1 MSYLIDIEIPTRWR
15 KLICW
20 KACPFPIECSWNLC
34 QNHLTIY
41 VRHYFWAF
49 LFYWSVCLSLCYIIV
64 FVTVF
69 CCCSVTQLCPT
80 PCDPIDCSTPGF
92 PVLHHLPD
100 LAQTH
105 VHWVG
110 DAIQL
115 SCPLSSPSHPA
126 FYLSSIRVFS
136 NESALCLRWP
146 KYWSFSFNIS
156 PSMNIQR
163 LISFRMDWF
172 DLLALRDS
180 QASSSTP

>member
-1 MSYLIDIEIPTRWR
+1 MTSLSLARDSKPVVLHKLQKQRRPQIMDYNLQTANSIKFVKTFQTNLMSIRVLHGKEPIGYVYLYQ
-15 KLICW
+15 L
-20 KACPFPIECSWNLC
+20 
-34 QNHLTIY
+34 
-41 VRHYFWAF
+41 F
-49 LFYWSVCLSLCYIIV
+49 LFFS
-64 FVTVF
+64 
-69 CCCSVTQLCPT
+69 CSVGSYSF
-80 PCDPIDCSTPGF
+80 CDPMDFSTPGF
-92 PVLHHLPD
+92 PILHHLPD

-126 FYLSSIRVFS
+126 FNLSSIRVFS